1 MTNVFALIRPLD
13 FSEYIVPL
21 HTQEALTNYVQHGY
35 MPGGFLTALLC
46 NDLMGAVARADH
58 INKQNLANIASFVF
72 NEMPADSW
80 GSLERMEAW
89 CKKIHSM
96 KNAELV

>member
-13 FSEYIVPL
+13 FSNYNVPD
-21 HTQEALTNYVQHGY
+21 HTQQSLTMYYQHGY

-46 NDLMGAVARADH
+46 NDLMTAVGRADH
-58 INKQNLANIASFVF
+58 WNKQCIADIATFVY

-80 GSLERMEAW
+80 GSYEALEAW
-89 CKKIHSM
+89 CKKVYSM
-96 KNAELV
+96 KNLEAV